1 MDLIVFLSI
10 GILFSI
16 FAVILTIQHRRAL
29 QFYKQLSDLRQNSVN
44 YYRNII
50 KHRTMAQLQVSKEL
64 DDVIRKVRAF
74 IIRYREL
81 RDKIREQEPIQT
93 ALTNL
98 RAINEDF
105 AIEISKLLEENQAL
119 KEELTQLKHENK
131 QIDSLMVENFK
142 LRTRNQELEARNQ
155 DLEYAINLESISMIE
170 SYQERDKLF
179 SAIDDVRRSL
189 TRILNPV

>member
-1 MDLIVFLSI
+1 
-10 GILFSI
+10 
-16 FAVILTIQHRRAL
+16 
-29 QFYKQLSDLRQNSVN
+29 
-44 YYRNII
+44 
-50 KHRTMAQLQVSKEL
+50 MAQLQVSKEL
-64 DDVIRKVRAF
+64 DDVIRKIRAF

-98 RAINEDF
+98 RAINDDF